1 MNCPDC
7 GFEIDELNESQ
18 PVCPR
23 CGADPYDPNSSP
35 DPLDDPIADALAGL
49 GDMPREEAQRTVG
62 GRPGRR
68 TGRDRAGLQSSD
80 ASGTPLLL

>member
-23 CGADPYDPNSSP
+23 CGTDPYDPNSP
-35 DPLDDPIADALAGL
+35 HPLDDPIADALAEL
-49 GDMPREEAQRTVG
+49 GDTEAERKLHEE
-62 GRPGRR
+62 P
-68 TGRDRAGLQSSD
+68 
-80 ASGTPLLL
+80 ASKLIN